1 MNEFNERNRRSIHW
15 LQLTAMI
22 VAAVG
27 IGILAFVTWNRDHQ
41 IRHRNYSR
49 IHVGMSQADLRSLLG
64 CDPDYKVSEL
74 GLVTAPEGPECYST
88 NFGAKPEE
96 LRSRGFKECQRLQWH
111 SPEIT
116 ISVILDSSGIVV
128 CRYKSGGQ
136 TTTWFQKLCAA
147 ISRRF

>member
-1 MNEFNERNRRSIHW
+1 MSELNERNRRSIHW

-22 VAAVG
+22 VAAIG
-27 IGILAFVTWNRDHQ
+27 IGVLAFVTWNRDHQ
-41 IRHRNYSR
+41 ISHRNYSR

-74 GLVTAPEGPECYST
+74 GMVSGPDDYAS
-88 NFGAKPEE
+88 NFGTKPEE
-96 LRSRGFKECQRLQWH
+96 LRKLGYKECQRLQWH

-116 ISVILDSSGIVV
+116 ISVILDSTGIVV

-136 TTTWFQKLCAA
+136 TTTWFQKLCGA